1 MKSARLVES
10 GLCIKYFSKKLQK
23 LNRRQ
28 NKSINTLSLPNRAI
42 LDIYGYS
49 NHEELKR
56 TPIKE
61 RCTPENYDEFKKRK
75 EPRDRGEFGPS
86 EYEIS
91 IVRKNGEVLD
101 SK

>member
-1 MKSARLVES
+1 MCKNVFKIH
-10 GLCIKYFSKKLQK
+10 GKTQ
-23 LNRRQ
+23 
-28 NKSINTLSLPNRAI
+28 PNIRAI

-61 RCTPENYDEFKKRK
+61 RYDEFKKRK
-75 EPRDRGEFGPS
+75 EQRDRGEFGPS